1 MNEGQRWE
9 KKLWSGLGR
18 AQLER
23 LPLSPW
29 VSRRRKDL
37 LELLDPLDPKI
48 VELTESSRASGQEM
62 ASSTGLMFILARF
75 TVFSL
80 WALGRHNIIRRL
92 LSLRRVAIME
102 HIHRGRWQYEKATI
116 IPKEL
121 VRLNSSDNFFLSW
134 YERECS
140 IPARSE

>member
-1 MNEGQRWE
+1 MGE
-9 KKLWSGLGR
+9 KVVEWAGTSTAGE
-18 AQLER
+18 ASV
-23 LPLSPW
+23 SPW

-48 VELTESSRASGQEM
+48 AELTESSRASGQEM